1 MTKTMMLVTAPWKN
15 KKTFK
20 LISISPLCPYNEM
33 IYDRDERILAIISKE
48 KKQSLHMLTKLNDQ
62 GDPIAVKSGRR
73 VNGNTYAEERKT
85 LETFYE
91 YYVENPEEIKEMI
104 NLFAYNGDTFDY
116 NQYLEMSYSEEA
128 VS

>member
-62 GDPIAVKSGRR
+62 GDPIPVKSGRR

>member
-62 GDPIAVKSGRR
+62 GDPIPVKSGRR

-104 NLFAYNGDTFDY
+104 NLFGYNADTFDY

>member
-62 GDPIAVKSGRR
+62 GDPVAVKSGRR

-104 NLFAYNGDTFDY
+104 NLFGYNADTFDY
-116 NQYLEMSYSEEA
+116 NQFLEMSYSEEA

>member
-33 IYDRDERILAIISKE
+33 IYDREERILAIISKE

>member
-1 MTKTMMLVTAPWKN
+1 MLVTAPWKN

-33 IYDRDERILAIISKE
+33 IYDREERILAIISKE